1 MPPAGQPS
9 DRQALEMRKE
19 DITMDEKK
27 YSYPYGGNP
36 YPPRNAGPYPPQY
49 PPQRQAF
56 PPLQQPQLPQQGLTP
71 TQNADRLLDG
81 TQILTGEGFKPL
93 SRQEREEAARIAAEA
108 HFSFDGYQVVRRE
121 FFSHKF
127 DPTLTIRNN
136 GIVFNNA
143 CISKLYEVVYVQVL
157 INPDTGKLVVRPC
170 DEGARDA
177 VRWCIARDDKRKS
190 RQISC
195 SMFTAKLYDLMGWET
210 LYRYK
215 MQGTRISY
223 QGEQLYVF
231 DLTSTE
237 VFIPTTQDT
246 GEPEGKPRKKT
257 AVRFLEN
264 WRDSFGL
271 PVAEHTAST
280 QIDLNEGYGMM
291 DDMKGESAE
300 QMPMEMIDQE
310 TGEVCKV

>member
-1 MPPAGQPS
+1 M
-9 DRQALEMRKE
+9 
-19 DITMDEKK
+19 MDDKK
-27 YSYPYGGNP
+27 YGYPFGGSP
-36 YPPRNAGPYPPQY
+36 YPPRNAGGYPPQY
-49 PPQRQAF
+49 P
-56 PPLQQPQLPQQGLTP
+56 QQPRQPYPPASQGQTP
-71 TQNADRLLDG
+71 GKSMDAMLEG

-93 SRQEREEAARIAAEA
+93 SKQEREEAARIAAEA
-108 HFSFDGYQVVRRE
+108 GFSFDGYQVVRRE

-127 DPTLTIRNN
+127 DPTLTIRSN
-136 GIVFNNA
+136 GIIFNNA
-143 CISKLYEVVYVQVL
+143 CISKLDEVVYVQVL

-177 VRWCIARDDKRKS
+177 VRWCVAREDKRKS

-237 VFIPTTQDT
+237 VFIPATQDSDS
-246 GEPEGKPRKKT
+246 GGKPKKKA

-271 PVAEHTAST
+271 PVAEHITSM
-280 QIDLNEGYGMM
+280 QVNLDEGYGTM
-291 DDMKGESAE
+291 DTMQGESAE

-310 TGEVCKV
+310 TGEVTKV

>member
-1 MPPAGQPS
+1 
-9 DRQALEMRKE
+9 MRKE

-71 TQNADRLLDG
+71 TQNTDRLLDG

-143 CISKLYEVVYVQVL
+143 CISRLDEVVYVQVL

-237 VFIPTTQDT
+237 VFIPATQDT

-291 DDMKGESAE
+291 DDMKSESAE

>member
-56 PPLQQPQLPQQGLTP
+56 PPLQQPQQGLTP

-143 CISKLYEVVYVQVL
+143 CISKLDEVVYVQVL

>member
-1 MPPAGQPS
+1 M
-9 DRQALEMRKE
+9 
-19 DITMDEKK
+19 
-27 YSYPYGGNP
+27 
-36 YPPRNAGPYPPQY
+36 
-49 PPQRQAF
+49 
-56 PPLQQPQLPQQGLTP
+56 TP

-143 CISKLYEVVYVQVL
+143 CISKLDEVVYVQVL

>member
-9 DRQALEMRKE
+9 DWQTLEIRKE
-19 DITMDEKK
+19 DNTMDEKK

-56 PPLQQPQLPQQGLTP
+56 PPLQQPQQGLTP

-143 CISKLYEVVYVQVL
+143 CISKLDEVVYVQVL

-237 VFIPTTQDT
+237 VFIPATQDT

-291 DDMKGESAE
+291 DDMKSESAE

>member
-81 TQILTGEGFKPL
+81 TQILTSEGFKPL

-143 CISKLYEVVYVQVL
+143 CISKLDEVVYVQVL

>member
-81 TQILTGEGFKPL
+81 MQILTGEGFKPL

-143 CISKLYEVVYVQVL
+143 CISKLDEVVYVQVL

>member
-36 YPPRNAGPYPPQY
+36 YPPRNAGSYPPQY

-71 TQNADRLLDG
+71 TQNTDRLLDG

-143 CISKLYEVVYVQVL
+143 CISKLDEVVYVQVL

-237 VFIPTTQDT
+237 VFIPATQDT
-246 GEPEGKPRKKT
+246 GDPEAKPRKKA

-291 DDMKGESAE
+291 DDMKSESAE

>member
-143 CISKLYEVVYVQVL
+143 CISKLDEVVYVQVL

-246 GEPEGKPRKKT
+246 SEPEGKPRKKT

>member
-1 MPPAGQPS
+1 M
-9 DRQALEMRKE
+9 
-19 DITMDEKK
+19 MDENK
-27 YSYPYGGNP
+27 YGFPYGGSP
-36 YPPRNAGPYPPQY
+36 YPRSNGGYPPQY
-49 PPQRQAF
+49 PPQQRTPY
-56 PPLQQPQLPQQGLTP
+56 PPVQHQPQPQGQMPGQGMDKMLE
-71 TQNADRLLDG
+71 G

-93 SRQEREEAARIAAEA
+93 SKQEREEAARIAAEA
-108 HFSFDGYQVVRRE
+108 NFSFEGYQVVRRE

-127 DPTLTIRNN
+127 DPTLTIRSN
-136 GIVFNNA
+136 GIIFNNA
-143 CISKLYEVVYVQVL
+143 CISKLDEVVYVQVL

-237 VFIPTTQDT
+237 VFIPATQDSDS
-246 GEPEGKPRKKT
+246 EGKPKKKA

-271 PVAEHTAST
+271 PVAEHVASV
-280 QIDLNEGYGMM
+280 QVNLDEGYAAM
-291 DDMKGESAE
+291 DTMQGESAE

-310 TGEVCKV
+310 TGEVTKV

>member
-1 MPPAGQPS
+1 
-9 DRQALEMRKE
+9 
-19 DITMDEKK
+19 MDDNK
-27 YSYPYGGNP
+27 YGYPYGSSP
-36 YPPRNAGPYPPQY
+36 YPPRGTGGYPPQY
-49 PPQRQAF
+49 P
-56 PPLQQPQLPQQGLTP
+56 QQPRQPYPPAPQGQTLG
-71 TQNADRLLDG
+71 QSMGAMLDG

-108 HFSFDGYQVVRRE
+108 GFSFDGYQVVRRE

-127 DPTLTIRNN
+127 DPTLTVRSN
-136 GIVFNNA
+136 GITFNNA
-143 CISKLYEVVYVQVL
+143 CISKMDEVVYVQVL

-237 VFIPTTQDT
+237 IFIPAAQESS
-246 GEPEGKPRKKT
+246 EPDGKPKKKA
-257 AVRFLEN
+257 AVRFLES

-271 PVAEHTAST
+271 PVAEHIAST
-280 QIDLNEGYGMM
+280 QVNLDEGYAAM
-291 DDMKGESAE
+291 DAMQGESAA
-300 QMPMEMIDQE
+300 QIPMEIIDQE
-310 TGEVCKV
+310 TGEVTRV

>member
-1 MPPAGQPS
+1 
-9 DRQALEMRKE
+9 MRKE

-143 CISKLYEVVYVQVL
+143 CISKLDEVVYVQVL

-291 DDMKGESAE
+291 DDMKSESAE